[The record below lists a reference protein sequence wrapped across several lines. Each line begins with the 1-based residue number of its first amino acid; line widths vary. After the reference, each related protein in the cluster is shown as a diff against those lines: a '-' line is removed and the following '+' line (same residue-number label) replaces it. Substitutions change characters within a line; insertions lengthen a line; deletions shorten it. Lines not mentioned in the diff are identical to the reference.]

1 MSEYTY
7 EDVEGEEPQTLGFG
21 ALGCWVKSLRMNG
34 MVVDMCGKI
43 CLNTENSWDAS
54 IDPILFE
61 KGL

>member
-1 MSEYTY
+1 M
-7 EDVEGEEPQTLGFG
+7 EGEEPQTLGFG